1 MCWLS
6 SAPTSLPTDPS
17 GPGPPTVAVAR
28 DRSEVSRCASARS
41 HSWVEPVSQ
50 HRRLQVRARRP
61 QGDCVG
67 DRARPAPAAA
77 GAERASLVHQ
87 GGHRDPPTVADLTE
101 PVRVGDARIGHVDL
115 VELGVAGELAQRPGL
130 HARRMHVEDEVR
142 QPLVLRHFR
151 IGAGEQKSPPRPVRE
166 AGPDLLP
173 VDHPLVAVGDGRRG
187 QPGQVRARPRFGE
200 QLAPD
205 VLGGREPAQQS
216 PLHLVGLRV
225 LTHRR
230 SRHPVPHRVQRQRH
244 WPARPLQDPVG
255 YRLQAT
261 RNTKAAE
268 PFGKVHPGQARVES
282 RRRENRGLGPTWDR
296 GR

>member
-28 DRSEVSRCASARS
+28 DRSEVSRCALGAQPQLG
-41 HSWVEPVSQ
+41 EPVSQ

-216 PLHLVGLRV
+216 PLH
-225 LTHRR
+225 R
-230 SRHPVPHRVQRQRH
+230 SARAHAPSEPPSRT
-244 WPARPLQDPVG
+244 PSGSTPKALARPPSAG
-255 YRLQAT
+255 SRRLPLAGHAKHQGRRALRESAPRT
-261 RNTKAAE
+261 GPR
-268 PFGKVHPGQARVES
+268 RS